1 MELELEFII
10 ALILDAAAIW
20 LLAALARKTL
30 RRTRLVKVLS
40 LVLGLVFIFFTSA
53 NCANGVHS
61 PLIPS
66 LIGLA
71 LSSAASCLALTGA
84 PEGRGDE

>member
-1 MELELEFII
+1 MELEFWI
-10 ALILDAAAIW
+10 AIVLDV
-20 LLAALARKTL
+20 LAAVGLVYLARSRKAQPPLLKALT
-30 RRTRLVKVLS
+30 
-40 LVLGLVFIFFTSA
+40 LGLVFIFFTSA

-84 PEGRGDE
+84 PEGRSDE

>member
-1 MELELEFII
+1 MELEIEFIL
-10 ALILDAAAIW
+10 ALVLDAASIW
-20 LLAALARKTL
+20 LLTALARKRL

-40 LVLGLVFIFFTSA
+40 LALGVVCIFFTSL
-53 NCANGVHS
+53 NCANGIHA

-71 LSSAASCLALTGA
+71 LSSAASCLALTGGS
-84 PEGRGDE
+84 EGASHE

>member
-1 MELELEFII
+1 MELEIEFII

-30 RRTRLVKVLS
+30 QRTWLVKVLS
-40 LVLGLVFIFFTSA
+40 LALGLVFIFFTSL

-84 PEGRGDE
+84 TEGCGDE

>member
-10 ALILDAAAIW
+10 ALVLDAAAIW
-20 LLAALARKTL
+20 LLAALARKAL
-30 RRTRLVKVLS
+30 RRMRLVKVLS
-40 LVLGLVFIFFTSA
+40 LVLGLVFIFFTSL

-84 PEGRGDE
+84 PEGRSDE

>member
-1 MELELEFII
+1 MELEFIL
-10 ALILDAAAIW
+10 ALILDAAAVW

-30 RRTRLVKVLS
+30 QKTLPVKILT
-40 LVLGLVFIFFTSA
+40 LALGIVFIFFTSA

-71 LSSAASCLALTGA
+71 LSSAASCLALTDA
-84 PEGRGDE
+84 LEDRGNE